1 MPYLQQV
8 SVAPT
13 IALYE
18 LKGANK
24 DRIKSYVISTQE
36 TQDICNKPEI
46 TGIAYTSRL
55 RTAVTHILKNFP
67 DTEVFAVPDDS
78 ICELV
83 FLRGGLNFGIKEALH
98 SAFDFNNH
106 CTSFISSQRYKVA
119 ENNWGIT
126 ENMYRKIIMPD
137 NGTLVCGDI
146 VATGVTLDAGLDVII
161 REYIHAKKN
170 IRNIVFFTIGGENT
184 EKIFTE
190 KIPQL
195 KKEFTK
201 FQNVY
206 ILYLEGRFAVVDE
219 KTNLRIGIPGTDLI
233 KKDCL
238 LAPEFELSQYEQLS
252 HVLERC
258 TIYDGGTRSFDVKEY
273 KHDVLNYWNAV
284 LKLAEN
290 GFTLYDALKERFPE
304 HCYETLDTLRIQ
316 KREQW
321 KGIDNEV
328 IQKLHAAYNTRWTP
342 EFTQFSQTTAA
353 LQDVCHKKIS
363 QLTK

>member
-1 MPYLQQV
+1 MQHLQLI
-8 SVAPT
+8 SLTPE

-18 LKGANK
+18 IQGNNK
-24 DRIKSYVISTQE
+24 DGLKPYVISTQE
-36 TQDICNKPEI
+36 TRDICNKPEI

-55 RTAVTHILKNFP
+55 RTAVTHVLKNFP
-67 DTEVFAVPDDS
+67 EKEVFAVPDNS
-78 ICELV
+78 VCELV

-119 ENNWGIT
+119 ENTWGIT

-146 VATGVTLDAGLDVII
+146 VATGVTLYAGLDVII
-161 REYIHAKKN
+161 REYIDAKKN
-170 IRNIVFFTIGGENT
+170 MKDIVFFTIGGENT
-184 EKIFTE
+184 EKIFAQ

-195 KKEFTK
+195 KKEFK
-201 FQNVY
+201 DFRNVH

-233 KKDCL
+233 RKDCL
-238 LAPEFELSQYEQLS
+238 LTPEFELSQYEQLS

-273 KHDVLNYWNAV
+273 KQDVLKYWNAV

-304 HCYETLDTLRIQ
+304 IGYETLDSLRAQ
-316 KREQW
+316 KGEQW
-321 KGIDNEV
+321 KGIDDS
-328 IQKLHAAYNTRWTP
+328 ILQKLHAAYNTRWTP
-342 EFTQFSQTTAA
+342 EFIQFSQTTVA
-353 LQDVCHKKIS
+353 LQQVCQEKIN
-363 QLTK
+363 QIIK